1 MFTVIAILSAA
12 IAIDAVLAADA
23 KLAMKRADL
32 TLDYV
37 SRVTLVPV
45 QRLSDQ
51 LNGKTPFTCLWRFF
65 TGEMR
70 ETDFALEFYE
80 IQLQRADAV
89 IVRGERLTSLLL
101 RLDLLLGTTPKQMA
115 KADLPMS
122 KVSERIS

>member
-1 MFTVIAILSAA
+1 MYTVIIVLGAA

-37 SRVTLVPV
+37 SRVTGVPL

-51 LNGKTPFTCLWRFF
+51 LNGKTPFTSFWRLF

-70 ETDFALEFYE
+70 ETDFLSEFLD
-80 IQLQRADAV
+80 IQATRIDAV
-89 IVRGERLTSLLL
+89 MVRGEKLAGLVL
-101 RLDLLLGTTPKQMA
+101 RMDFLLGSTPKPMA
-115 KADLPMS
+115 KAELAVPQ
-122 KVSERIS
+122 KKEAC

>member
-1 MFTVIAILSAA
+1 MLFLGAA

-23 KLAMKRADL
+23 KLAIRRADL

-37 SRVTLVPV
+37 SRVTGVPM

-51 LNGKTPFTCLWRFF
+51 LNGKTPFTSFWRLF

-70 ETDFALEFYE
+70 QTDFAIEFYE

-89 IVRGERLTSLLL
+89 IVRGERLASMVL
-101 RLDLLLGTTPKQMA
+101 RMDYLLGAAPKPMA
-115 KADLPMS
+115 KAGLS
-122 KVSERIS
+122 HQSVARKEVC